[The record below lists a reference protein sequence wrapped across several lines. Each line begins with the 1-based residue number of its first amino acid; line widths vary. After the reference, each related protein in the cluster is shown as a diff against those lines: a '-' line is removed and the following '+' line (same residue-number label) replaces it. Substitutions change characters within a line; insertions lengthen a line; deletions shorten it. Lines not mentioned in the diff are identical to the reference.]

1 MIGELNPI
9 EHRAET
15 LDAPMIDLVAR
26 YRDYPFVFKPLPILE
41 KWETIDP
48 SDDPNVP
55 AIAKQAR
62 CFEFSDEITF
72 LIWSTDSNDYVLLH
86 WQMSIKFGVGLLMYG
101 KVLRAVFCKNVG

>member
-48 SDDPNVP
+48 SDDPNVL

-62 CFEFSDEITF
+62 CFELSDEITF
-72 LIWSTDSNDYVLLH
+72 LIWSTDSNDYVFAPLADEYQAWCRLADV
-86 WQMSIKFGVGLLMYG
+86 WQGFASRFL
-101 KVLRAVFCKNVG
+101 